1 MVSFTSLFIAVSAAL
16 AAYAEPIAAPATFNT
31 TLLSARGGTPSS
43 EGYHDGYF
51 YSWWTDNGAQA
62 TYTNGPGG
70 QYSIQWGSGGNLVGG
85 KGWNPGS
92 TSRVLTY
99 SGQYSY
105 NGNSYLAVYGWTR
118 NPLIEYYIVENFG
131 NYNPSTGASGKG
143 TVTLDGSD
151 LYYIVENFGN
161 YNPSTG
167 ASGKGTVTLDGSVYD
182 LAVSTRTNQPS
193 IDGTRTFQQFWSV
206 RRNKRSSGSVDI
218 GAHFRAWANAGMQ
231 LGSNHYYQILACEGY
246 FSTGSCTMTVGQG
259 SGGGGGGTPTQ
270 TQPQPT
276 NTGGGGGGNCSAKW
290 GQCGGQGW
298 TGPTCCQSGSTCQAS
313 NQWRVSCF
321 CQFINAH
328 LADGLTNKQV
338 LSMHLTPI

>member
-16 AAYAEPIAAPATFNT
+16 AAYAEPIPAPATFNT

-143 TVTLDGSD
+143 TVTLDGS
-151 LYYIVENFGN
+151 
-161 YNPSTG
+161 
-167 ASGKGTVTLDGSVYD
+167 VYD

-246 FSTGSCTMTVGQG
+246 FSTGSCTMTRSSGSVDIGAHFRAWANAGMQLGSNHYYQILACEGYFSTGSCTMTVGQG
-259 SGGGGGGTPTQ
+259 SGGGGGGTT
-270 TQPQPT
+270 TQPPPTTTTVQPPPT
-276 NTGGGGGGNCSAKW
+276 TTSGGGGGGSCSARW

-298 TGPTCCQSGSTCQAS
+298 TGPTCCEAGTTCQVGNPWYS
-313 NQWRVSCF
+313 QC
-321 CQFINAH
+321 
-328 LADGLTNKQV
+328 L
-338 LSMHLTPI
+338 